1 MHIKIYQC
9 ILIYIDISIDISMY
23 IVTSFA
29 SSCKTTLCMYVCM
42 HDIHIYT
49 HTHTHTYTYTHT
61 HKHTHTH
68 THLFASSSQTTYPAP
83 HIKRP
88 TNAYKE
94 TY

>member
-9 ILIYIDISIDISMY
+9 TLIYIDISIDISMY

-49 HTHTHTYTYTHT
+49 HTHIHTYTYTHT
-61 HKHTHTH
+61 HTNTHTHTH
-68 THLFASSSQTTYPAP
+68 TPLRFFVSDDLP
-83 HIKRP
+83 RP
-88 TNAYKE
+88 SHKE